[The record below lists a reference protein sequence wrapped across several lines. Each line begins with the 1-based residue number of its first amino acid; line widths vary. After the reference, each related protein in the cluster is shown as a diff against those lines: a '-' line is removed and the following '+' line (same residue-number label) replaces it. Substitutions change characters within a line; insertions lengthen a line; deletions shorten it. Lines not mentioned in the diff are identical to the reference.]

1 MLEAQ
6 LVKQFIQRGGVSVR
20 KRKAKDTRS
29 GKGPVDKHQVHLTY
43 DKILGYYRSA
53 VERSK
58 VPSSGTISTW
68 GNRLYQ
74 CRQTPDLD
82 ARSRLHRDTATP
94 LHAPAYYSLA
104 YGFHN

>member
-43 DKILGYYRSA
+43 DKIL
-53 VERSK
+53 